1 MVIFSEIEPMSRK
14 ELKKLL
20 DELSKIRGR
29 GTQLVSVYVPA
40 DYNINEI
47 ANMIASEISTAENIK
62 SKTTRKNVIAAL
74 EKIAQRLKY
83 YTRTPETGLVIFC
96 GNVAERE
103 GETDLK
109 LWEIVPPEPLKIRVY
124 RCDQKFVTEP
134 LQHMVREKEV
144 YGLITVDKSEAAV
157 GFLRGSHIQ
166 VYKKLESLVPPKT
179 KAGGQSAQRFE
190 RVREGL
196 LLSFLK
202 EVAEIAASAFRGEE
216 DLRGILIGGPGPIK
230 EKLVNE
236 ILPHDLKEKVIAIK
250 DTGYSGTEALE
261 ELVERAEDELKD
273 ARVSKEKR
281 ILRKFFLQLAK
292 DTGLAVYGLEET
304 MNALQMGAVETL
316 IISEDAP
323 YIAIKAICPS
333 CGHEEEKIL
342 KKGEEIP
349 STCPKCSFQLQVE
362 EIMIEDYF
370 QKIAENWGTEVVVVS
385 SSTQEGAQFLSLG
398 GVGGI
403 LRYKLE

>member
-1 MVIFSEIEPMSRK
+1 MSRK

-29 GTQLVSVYVPA
+29 GTQLVSVYIPA
-40 DYNINEI
+40 GYNINEI
-47 ANMIASEISTAENIK
+47 ANMISSEISTAENIK

-83 YTRTPETGLVIFC
+83 YQKTPETGLVIFC

-103 GETDLK
+103 GETDLRI
-109 LWEIVPPEPLKIRVY
+109 WEIVPPEPLKVRIY
-124 RCDQKFVTEP
+124 RCDQTFVIDP
-134 LQHMVREKEV
+134 LKHMVREKEV
-144 YGLITVDKSEAAV
+144 YGLVTVDKSEAAV

-166 VYKKLESLVPPKT
+166 VYKKLDSLVPPKT

-202 EVAEIAASAFRGEE
+202 EVAEVAASAFRNEE
-216 DLRGILIGGPGPIK
+216 DLKGILVGGPGPIK
-230 EKLVNE
+230 EKFVNE
-236 ILPHDLKEKVIAIK
+236 ILPQDLKDKVIAIK
-250 DTGYSGTEALE
+250 DTSYSGTEALE

-273 ARVSKEKR
+273 AKVSKEKAVLKR
-281 ILRKFFLQLAK
+281 FFLQLAK
-292 DTGLAVYGLEET
+292 DTGLAVYGLQET
-304 MNALQMGAVETL
+304 MNALQLGALEVL
-316 IISEDAP
+316 IVSEDAP
-323 YIAIKAICPS
+323 YRAVKIRCPS
-333 CGHEEEKIL
+333 CGFEEEKIVRKDEKL
-342 KKGEEIP
+342 PEMCEKCGTTLEI
-349 STCPKCSFQLQVE
+349 E
-362 EIMIEDYF
+362 EIMLEDYF
-370 QKIAENWGTEVVVVS
+370 EKLAREWSTEVVVVS

-403 LRYKLE
+403 LRYRLE